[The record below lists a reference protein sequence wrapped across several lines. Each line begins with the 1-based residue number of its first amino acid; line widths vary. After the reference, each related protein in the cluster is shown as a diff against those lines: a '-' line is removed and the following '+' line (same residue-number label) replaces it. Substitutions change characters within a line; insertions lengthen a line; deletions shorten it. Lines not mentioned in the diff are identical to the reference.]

1 MKRVTAISPYSEAVD
16 AAEHCFFAEGG
27 IETIAGAHLDITD
40 GFRLTEPAPES
51 MFDLRLGAAVKRAHD
66 PLASML
72 RQRGGELHCS
82 RAASAMTPRFR
93 DERCDRIT

>member
-1 MKRVTAISPYSEAVD
+1 MKQVTAISPYSQAVD

-51 MFDLRLGAAVKRAHD
+51 MFDLRLGAAVEWAHD
-66 PLASML
+66 PLVSIQDSA
-72 RQRGGELHCS
+72 
-82 RAASAMTPRFR
+82 AASYTAAEQHQP
-93 DERCDRIT
+93 